1 MANNNNNNT
10 VYGSPEYY
18 EAEVKK
24 ALARAKAINVRLSKL
39 LATHGGVESAF
50 LYEITELMKRTGTL
64 GSSIAFNRGE
74 RDEKLLDQELSS

>member
-1 MANNNNNNT
+1 MANNNNNT
-10 VYGSPEYY
+10 VYGSPQYY

-39 LATHGGVESAF
+39 LATHDCVDSAF
-50 LYEITELMKRTGTL
+50 LYEMTELMKRTGTL
-64 GSSIAFNRGE
+64 GSSSAFNRGE